1 MLPVVGIVPIAGGWA
16 AVPAT
21 AVLGPLGLPA
31 IATQG
36 LMGIHSC
43 SCSGVA
49 PCSDLLASACVA
61 VAASAPR

>member
-1 MLPVVGIVPIAGGWA
+1 MPT
-16 AVPAT
+16 T

-31 IATQG
+31 IAAQG
-36 LMGIHSC
+36 LLGVHSC

-49 PCSDLLASACVA
+49 PYSDLLASARVA